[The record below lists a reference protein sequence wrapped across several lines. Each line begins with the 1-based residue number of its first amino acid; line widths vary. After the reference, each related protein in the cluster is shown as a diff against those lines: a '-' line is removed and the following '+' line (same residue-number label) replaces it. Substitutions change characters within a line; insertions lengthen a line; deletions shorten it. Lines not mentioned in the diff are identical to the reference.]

1 LYDTIADHPWSENIV
16 PKRKGQTGMVGLMST
31 PLIAQEEKGII
42 SAGSN
47 NAAGIPVVIAIQKEL
62 TPGEDRVATVP
73 EVVQKLTN
81 AGHEVR
87 IEHDAGMKAFYPDA
101 LYLAAGARITSSR
114 KDLLNGATVMLR
126 VQPPTAAEIDH
137 LDEGTIVIGFMNA
150 TNNLD
155 MIARMR
161 DRKITAFALELVPR
175 ITRAQSMDALSSQA
189 TAGGYTAAIL
199 GANNCPKFLPMLTTA
214 AGTIRPATVLIL
226 GAGVAGLMAIA
237 TAKRLG
243 AIVEAYD
250 VRRAAGEQ
258 VRSLGA
264 KFLELE
270 INAEG
275 QGGYARELTAEEK
288 VMEQQMVSAAVAR
301 ADIVITTANIPGRK
315 APLLITKETVAMMR
329 PGAVIV
335 DLAAESGG
343 NCELTQTGKTVMDH
357 GVMILGPQNLPARI
371 PFHASQMYAKNLQ
384 SFLGLLVDKDGA
396 IVREFTDEILVASLL
411 VHAGEVLHGPTRELL
426 GGGKA

>member
-1 LYDTIADHPWSENIV
+1 MPCVIAV
-16 PKRKGQTGMVGLMST
+16 PKELAEG
-31 PLIAQEEKGII
+31 EK
-42 SAGSN
+42 
-47 NAAGIPVVIAIQKEL
+47 
-62 TPGEDRVATVP
+62 RVATVP
-73 EVVQKLTN
+73 EVVQKLTK

-87 IEHDAGMKAFYPDA
+87 IEHDAGTSAFYPDD
-101 LYLAAGARITSSR
+101 LYTAAGARIVSSR
-114 KDLLNGATVMLR
+114 TDLLNGADIVLC
-126 VQPPTAAEIDH
+126 VQPPTVADVDTIA
-137 LDEGTIVIGFMNA
+137 EGTMVIGFMNPA
-150 TNNLD
+150 RNTEAV
-155 MIARMR
+155 IRMR

-189 TAGGYTAAIL
+189 TAGGYSATIL
-199 GANNCPKFLPMLTTA
+199 GAAHCPKFLPMLTTA

-243 AIVEAYD
+243 AVVEAYD

-275 QGGYARELTAEEK
+275 QGGYARELTPEEK
-288 VMEQQMVSAAVAR
+288 EKEQQMVSAAVGR
-301 ADIVITTANIPGRK
+301 ADIVITTASIPGRK
-315 APLLITKETVAMMR
+315 APLLITRATVATMR

-343 NCELTQTGKTVMDH
+343 NCELTQPGKTVREH
-357 GVMILGPQNLPARI
+357 GVTILGPLNLPAQV
-371 PFHASQMYAKNLQ
+371 PFHASQMFAKNLH
-384 SFLGLLVDKDGA
+384 SFLALLFDKDGTP
-396 IVREFTDEILVASLL
+396 VREFSDEILAASLL
-411 VHAGEVLHGPTRELL
+411 VHAGEVRHGPTRELL
-426 GGGKA
+426 GGRVS